1 MHIPNKLCQFL
12 ISRFLVFART
22 HRHTDAKA
30 SSTENDTCST
40 STGNKMTQCDYACTK
55 DLLSAR
61 KHYKWHKNFKSIE
74 TAAKEILSINNEQT
88 DTLVQS

>member
-1 MHIPNKLCQFL
+1 
-12 ISRFLVFART
+12 
-22 HRHTDAKA
+22 
-30 SSTENDTCST
+30 
-40 STGNKMTQCDYACTK
+40 MTQCDYACTQ